1 MPTVEITSQYTDKN
15 NTYSFNTLKEANE
28 FLVNNG
34 FIYDSGDNDID
45 YWVHNQFT
53 FAEVRTNGKDDK

>member
-1 MPTVEITSQYTDKN
+1 MLTVEITSQYNNKN
-15 NTYSFNTLKEANE
+15 NTYSFTTLKEAND

-34 FIYDSGDNDID
+34 FIYDSGDIDVD

-53 FAEVRTNGKDDK
+53 FAEVRINEEEN